1 MKGGVTTELL
11 IKRNVNNVQPEYIV
25 EPGYIVE
32 VFTLL

>member
-11 IKRNVNNVQPEYIV
+11 IKRNVNNVQP
-25 EPGYIVE
+25 GYIVE